1 MNRADLQSLAETR
14 LADGALLLQNGRYAG
29 AYYMLGYAVE
39 CALKSSVAR
48 HVREHDFPDK
58 KLVVDSHTHDLAKLL
73 FLTGL
78 RDSLDARASAEPI
91 FAVNWGTVASWNEG
105 SRYSTSITGTLARE
119 FHSAVTDPKS
129 GVLTWLRAF
138 W

>member
-1 MNRADLQSLAETR
+1 MNRVDLQTLAETR
-14 LADGALLLQNGRYAG
+14 LADGALLLEAGRHAG
-29 AYYMLGYAVE
+29 AYYLLGYAVE
-39 CALKSSVAR
+39 CALKAAVAK

-78 RDSLDARASAEPI
+78 RESLEAKAAAEPN
-91 FAVNWGTVASWNEG
+91 FAINWGTVVSWNEA
-105 SRYSTSITGTLARE
+105 SRYSTSITDTMARE